1 MGPNDILQRVGMF
14 AYELKL
20 PIELTS
26 INLVFHVY
34 MLKNSICDL
43 ESNLPIERLCVK
55 DNLCYEEVSVKILDR
70 KVKKL
75 RNKEVVSINVL

>member
-1 MGPNDILQRVGMF
+1 MWIPMQRVVKVS
-14 AYELKL
+14 YELKL
-20 PIELTS
+20 PSEFAS
-26 INLVFHVY
+26 VHPVFHVY

-55 DNLCYEEVSVKILDR
+55 DNLCYEEVSVKILDS

-75 RNKEVVSINVL
+75 RNKEVV